1 MLRVYVAGAYSA
13 DNVITVLDNMRK
25 GMRKGLEV
33 LLKGYSPFVP
43 WFDYH
48 FQFMLRED
56 EELTVEDYYRYSMA
70 WLEVSDVVLV
80 LPDSEKSKGTQAEIK
95 RAEELEIPVVYSIE
109 ELDGFKE
116 TIRIPRPLVEGRE
129 RKGGVN
135 ERPKRPRPKIK
146 PAGQYPSKKQSIEC
160 DGYTC
165 TLSLRGTK

>member
-95 RAEELEIPVVYSIE
+95 RAEELEIPVVYSLDELENIIVE
-109 ELDGFKE
+109 ENHEVYEG
-116 TIRIPRPLVEGRE
+116 IPRPLVEGGE
-129 RKGGVN
+129 RKGGIN
-135 ERPKRPRPKIK
+135 ERPKRPRPKV
-146 PAGQYPSKKQSIEC
+146 
-160 DGYTC
+160 
-165 TLSLRGTK
+165 LLF